1 MLGDGKSY
9 TYITNILNNS
19 VAKLRASLTLN
30 LTRNCMGS
38 LHVYLVAN
46 WGRSWQRP
54 YIAESYGTNRR
65 WVALLG
71 PEVVHIAC
79 PSADCGRNSSQKS
92 DSLRWSQESS
102 ESWASECISSVLRFL
117 FDDLVGKTF
126 GLDDLVGKTFE
137 LFGIRCI
144 YLSCD
149 VPWCSKHLSKTSCLW
164 KQVLSVPH
172 FQRLQYHNAKLHTQ
186 TTISNFHQAIPLK
199 CPNTL
204 PAQHLCHVHLKTFP
218 LHNFFSLTRPAPR
231 CQKSVCTKRKRPSG
245 NKAPELPCLGTSKK
259 ANDTGQVMDCQNMSR
274 LWIQTP
280 SMAIYGCYPGG
291 GCALTITGRP
301 SSDSRIAWAKV
312 ASQISTCAFDAGPR
326 ISGVVESRQVGR

>member
-149 VPWCSKHLSKTSCLW
+149 VPWCSKHLS
-164 KQVLSVPH
+164 
-172 FQRLQYHNAKLHTQ
+172 
-186 TTISNFHQAIPLK
+186 
-199 CPNTL
+199 
-204 PAQHLCHVHLKTFP
+204 
-218 LHNFFSLTRPAPR
+218 
-231 CQKSVCTKRKRPSG
+231 
-245 NKAPELPCLGTSKK
+245 
-259 ANDTGQVMDCQNMSR
+259 
-274 LWIQTP
+274 
-280 SMAIYGCYPGG
+280 
-291 GCALTITGRP
+291 
-301 SSDSRIAWAKV
+301 
-312 ASQISTCAFDAGPR
+312 
-326 ISGVVESRQVGR
+326 